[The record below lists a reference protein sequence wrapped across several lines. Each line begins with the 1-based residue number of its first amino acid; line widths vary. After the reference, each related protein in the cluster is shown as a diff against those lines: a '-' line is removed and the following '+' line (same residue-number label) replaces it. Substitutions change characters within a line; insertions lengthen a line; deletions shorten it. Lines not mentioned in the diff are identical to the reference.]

1 MVHVNGHYV
10 NPDNSHLALFGST
23 NTSRSYGISG
33 ATDNSLAANASRIKG
48 GCWFKN
54 KIRMTKRK
62 SSKRKRT
69 KRRKYKG
76 GCPNCEG
83 GYCLK
88 CAKSKSGYCSDCE
101 NKNKKGG
108 CPKCAGG
115 YCSDCAK
122 SNKKGKYC
130 LKCAKSNKKGG
141 CQNCATCA
149 TCAKFKGGSC
159 QNCANIQRGGLHSVT
174 HFNNGYSTG
183 GDLTSSQL
191 ALANPVPYHPHSNF
205 INPYYPNQQL
215 SF

>member
-1 MVHVNGHYV
+1 MLYKYIMVHVNGHYV

-88 CAKSKSGYCSDCE
+88 CAKSKSGYCSDC
-101 NKNKKGG
+101 
-108 CPKCAGG
+108 
-115 YCSDCAK
+115 
-122 SNKKGKYC
+122 KKGKY
-130 LKCAKSNKKGG
+130 NKKGG
-141 CQNCATCA
+141 CQNCA
-149 TCAKFKGGSC
+149 KLKGGSC

-205 INPYYPNQQL
+205 INPYYPHERL
-215 SF
+215 SY

>member
-48 GCWFKN
+48 GCWFK
-54 KIRMTKRK
+54 KKRRMTKRK

-69 KRRKYKG
+69 KRRKY
-76 GCPNCEG
+76 
-83 GYCLK
+83 
-88 CAKSKSGYCSDCE
+88 
-101 NKNKKGG
+101 
-108 CPKCAGG
+108 
-115 YCSDCAK
+115 
-122 SNKKGKYC
+122 
-130 LKCAKSNKKGG
+130 KGG

-205 INPYYPNQQL
+205 INPYYPHERL
-215 SF
+215 SY

>member
-1 MVHVNGHYV
+1 MLYKYIMVHVKGHYV

-48 GCWFKN
+48 GFK
-54 KIRMTKRK
+54 KKRRMTKRK

-83 GYCLK
+83 GYCPK
-88 CAKSKSGYCSDCE
+88 CAKSKSGYCLDC
-101 NKNKKGG
+101 
-108 CPKCAGG
+108 
-115 YCSDCAK
+115 
-122 SNKKGKYC
+122 KKGKYC
-130 LKCAKSNKKGG
+130 KNKKGG

-149 TCAKFKGGSC
+149 KLKGGSC
-159 QNCANIQRGGLHSVT
+159 QSCVNMQRGGLHSVT

-183 GDLTSSQL
+183 GDLLPSQL
-191 ALANPVPYHPHSNF
+191 ALANPVPYQPHNNF
-205 INPYYPNQQL
+205 INPYYPNERL
-215 SF
+215 SY

>member
-48 GCWFKN
+48 GFK
-54 KIRMTKRK
+54 KKRRMTKRK
-62 SSKRKRT
+62 SSKKKRT

-76 GCPNCEG
+76 GCHKCAG
-83 GYCLK
+83 GYCPK
-88 CAKSKSGYCSDCE
+88 CAKSKSGYCH
-101 NKNKKGG
+101 
-108 CPKCAGG
+108 
-115 YCSDCAK
+115 DCAK
-122 SNKKGKYC
+122 
-130 LKCAKSNKKGG
+130 L
-141 CQNCATCA
+141 
-149 TCAKFKGGSC
+149 KGGSC

-205 INPYYPNQQL
+205 INPYYPHERL
-215 SF
+215 SY